1 MRDARQTLQAVHTSE
16 VLNRSA
22 PSNGGVSSGGR
33 RPEPRQAVAGAFW
46 RVIADMGSVAGA
58 VIAAIIIGALYLGR
72 EVFIPIALAIL
83 LSFAL
88 APLVRLLQRVRLP
101 RPAAVLLV
109 VLFAFAAIF
118 AVGGLIASQLT
129 ELAGELPRYE
139 FTMQEKI
146 RSLRGTAA
154 GSGTLERAA
163 EVLQDLRQE
172 LNQPKSNP
180 DSSTRIPGQESKPIP
195 VEVRQPPPTAL
206 ESLVAL
212 ISPLLRPLT
221 TTGIVAI
228 FVVFIL
234 LQREDLRNRFI
245 KLAGSHDLQ
254 KTTAALDDGA
264 RRLSR
269 LFLFQVGLN
278 TAFGLVIGTGLW
290 IIGVPNP
297 ALWGILS
304 GVLRFVP
311 YVGAAI
317 SAIFPLVLA
326 AAVDPGWTMLL
337 WTAGLFLVAEPLVGQ
352 VIEPLVYGHST
363 GLSPVAVVASA
374 TFWTALW
381 GPIGLIL
388 ATPLTVCLVVLGRHV
403 DRFEFLEIM
412 LSDRPPLSPP
422 ELFYQRMLA
431 GDPDEAVEKAE
442 EFLKERSLLA
452 YYDEVALPGL
462 KLAQNDLLRGALEV
476 RQTEKIRA
484 AVLELIDDLSDQ
496 EDRRPEAGSTHDA
509 EAVAAVETSPQQE
522 DNVPVLTRADL
533 ARDWQ
538 SESPVL
544 CVAGRGPLDEAVAAI
559 AAQLLG
565 KHGLAARVEGAE
577 AIASTN
583 VFRLQTDGTVLVC
596 LSYLDGMSAA
606 AIRYTIR
613 RMRRKLPNATMVLG
627 CWTEADPAHLQDL
640 VKADVAVNTLR
651 EALAYTVRAAV
662 NDTAQSGPTPAP
674 KLVASKGEN
683 AA

>member
-1 MRDARQTLQAVHTSE
+1 MESDRRYGKRSRGGHRGDH
-16 VLNRSA
+16 NRSSLSRSRSLYSDRARDTTELRARAFGSIA
-22 PSNGGVSSGGR
+22 PARTPAASGGGVAR
-33 RPEPRQAVAGAFW
+33 R
-46 RVIADMGSVAGA
+46 S
-58 VIAAIIIGALYLGR
+58 
-72 EVFIPIALAIL
+72 
-83 LSFAL
+83 
-88 APLVRLLQRVRLP
+88 
-101 RPAAVLLV
+101 
-109 VLFAFAAIF
+109 FAFAAIF

-139 FTMQEKI
+139 LTMQEKI
-146 RSLRGTAA
+146 RTLRGTAA

-245 KLAGSHDLQ
+245 KLAGSHDLR
-254 KTTAALDDGA
+254 KTTVALDDGA

-278 TAFGLVIGTGLW
+278 TAFGLVIGIGLW

-522 DNVPVLTRADL
+522 DNIPVLTRADL

-651 EALAYTVRAAV
+651 EALVYTVRAAV
-662 NDTAQSGPTPAP
+662 NDTSQTGPTPAP